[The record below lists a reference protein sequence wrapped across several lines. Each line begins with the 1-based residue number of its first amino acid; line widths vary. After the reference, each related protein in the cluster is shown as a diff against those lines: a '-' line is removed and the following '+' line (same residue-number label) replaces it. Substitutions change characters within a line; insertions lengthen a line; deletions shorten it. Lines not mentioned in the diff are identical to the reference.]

1 MNKLKIKKTALA
13 ALFTAVI
20 AACAWISIPTP
31 FGINLAFTTFGVCLS
46 GFVLG
51 VSGSIATTVCY
62 IFIGAIG
69 LPVFS
74 AFSGGMGVLFGA
86 SGGFLWGFI
95 VAAALCG
102 IAKAIKRKAIKYLLM
117 IFSIFSCHLF
127 GVIQFSFVTGNNLW
141 ASFLTASL
149 PFLAKDILLVFLAD
163 YISKK
168 IKI

>member
-20 AACAWISIPTP
+20 AACAWISVITP
-31 FGINLAFTTFGVCLS
+31 FGINLAFTLFGVCLS

-51 VSGSIATTVCY
+51 VSGGIAATVCY
-62 IFIGAIG
+62 IFIGSFG

-95 VAAALCG
+95 IAALLCG
-102 IAKAIKRKAIKYLLM
+102 IAKNKTNKLVKYFLM
-117 IFSIFSCHLF
+117 IFAVLLCHIS
-127 GVIQFSFVTGNNLW
+127 GVIQYSFVTGNNLW
-141 ASFLTASL
+141 VSFLTASL
-149 PFLAKDILLVFLAD
+149 PFLIKDFIIVFIAEMV
-163 YISKK
+163 SKK